1 MIRDESRQ
9 YAIIDPSPR
18 RVAVCQLTSALA
30 RPMKAV
36 IRAAKQTSSR
46 LYSALAWRPS
56 SSRHDD
62 VVVDKRQVYKKNE
75 KQKSCGSVNAK
86 KKMGSLIL
94 LRCGESTWTKTGRF
108 TGWADPDLVADGVL
122 EMEHASR
129 LLLSEGYEP
138 DMCYTS
144 RLKRAV
150 KSTWI
155 VLNGLN
161 AVYLPVYKSWRL
173 NERHYGALTGLKK
186 MDAARELGSEVVQ
199 AW

>member
-1 MIRDESRQ
+1 
-9 YAIIDPSPR
+9 
-18 RVAVCQLTSALA
+18 
-30 RPMKAV
+30 MKAL
-36 IRAAKQTSSR
+36 IRAVKQRSNGTKKE
-46 LYSALAWRPS
+46 
-56 SSRHDD
+56 
-62 VVVDKRQVYKKNE
+62 KRKTNDTT
-75 KQKSCGSVNAK
+75 NPK

-108 TGWADPDLVADGVL
+108 TGWADPDLVAEGVL

-138 DMCYTS
+138 DIIYTS

-155 VLNGLN
+155 VLNGLG

-173 NERHYGALTGLKK
+173 NERNYGALTGLKK
-186 MDAARELGSEVVQ
+186 IDAARELGSEVVQ